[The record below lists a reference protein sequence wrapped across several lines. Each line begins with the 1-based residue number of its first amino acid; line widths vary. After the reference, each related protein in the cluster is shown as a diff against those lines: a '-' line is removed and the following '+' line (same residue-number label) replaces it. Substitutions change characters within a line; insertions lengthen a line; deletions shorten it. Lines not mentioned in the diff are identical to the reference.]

1 MLGTEERIDPRVKR
15 TRGLLQQALMD
26 LAHEKPLDNITVQ
39 DIAARAEVNR
49 ATFYAHFEDKY
60 ALMDYTAREMFLERL
75 DSTLP
80 DSPQLTLT
88 NLRSL
93 VLSTCTFVGEFVGH
107 CAPIHTASEQA
118 MMIMQ
123 VRTIIAEILTGCLA
137 QSNGEAVDPK
147 ALEWIAITTSW
158 AIWGSIF
165 QWSRAGRKI
174 PAAQLAD
181 RILSLLTPG
190 LQPYL
195 VNGV

>member
-1 MLGTEERIDPRVKR
+1 MLETEVKIDPRVKR
-15 TRGLLQQALMD
+15 TRGLLQQALID

-75 DSTLP
+75 DSTLA
-80 DSPQLTLT
+80 DSRLTLT
-88 NLRSL
+88 SLRSL
-93 VLSTCTFVGEFVGH
+93 VLATCTFVGEFVGH
-107 CAPIHTASEQA
+107 CAPIHTENEQA

-137 QSNGEAVDPK
+137 QSAGEAVDAP

-181 RILSLLTPG
+181 RILSLLMPG
-190 LQPYL
+190 LQTYL
-195 VNGV
+195 ADSA

>member
-1 MLGTEERIDPRVKR
+1 MLINEEKLDPRVKR
-15 TRGLLQQALMD
+15 TRQLLQQALMD
-26 LAHEKPLDNITVQ
+26 LAHEKPLDSITVQ

-60 ALMDYTAREMFLERL
+60 ALMDYTAREMFREQL
-75 DSTLP
+75 DTTL
-80 DSPQLTLT
+80 SGTLQLTLPG
-88 NLRSL
+88 LRGL
-93 VLSTCTFVGEFVGH
+93 ILTTCDFVGEFVGH

-123 VRTIIAEILTGCLA
+123 VRSMVAEMLTDWLTESAGA
-137 QSNGEAVDPK
+137 DADPK

-174 PAAQLAD
+174 PAARLTEQILA
-181 RILSLLTPG
+181 LLTPG
-190 LQPYL
+190 LQTYL
-195 VNGV
+195 VDGA